1 MSESHRYAANEFSYI
16 LQRQESDVSTT
27 EGYPFNDFNNLMKND
42 QQQTQQHQYYSNQQQ
57 LEQQQQQQ
65 PTSQQYTHH
74 DGLRDESSGAGGGGG
89 GGGHPQQM
97 PLDTTLGETLSS
109 LPQASFNY
117 INSIV
122 GSGVIGIP
130 YAFHRAGFGLG
141 LMLLILVAYI
151 TDYSLI
157 LMVKCGHICGRFS
170 YPGIMEAAYGKYGYY
185 LLSLLQFMY
194 PFLAMISY
202 NVVVGDTLSKVLVR
216 LIPSWGSSM
225 GAVRLGVVFFVTVGI
240 VVPLCLYK
248 NVSRLARASFISL
261 ACVVFILFAVI
272 IKLISGDYKITDTAE
287 SWKFANSDVI
297 PATGIMVFAFMCHHN
312 TFLVYQSMRNATM
325 ERWEKVTHI
334 SIGFA
339 WTVAALFGI
348 AGYSTFRA
356 LSQGDLLENYCWN
369 DDLMNFARVLFS
381 ISILLTF
388 PIECFVSR
396 EIVRHMVHRFVLKE
410 PISELTDEKDP
421 KQEKGAEV
429 DEYSR
434 NITLAIVF
442 SAFVISPMT
451 ECLGSVLELNGLLA
465 AIPLAYILPGLAYIQ
480 MDPNPLLS
488 REKLPALGLVVFGAL
503 VTILGAAVLLPS
515 IDEDCRAD
523 IVMDYCKN
531 SNVRDNATLTT

>member
-1 MSESHRYAANEFSYI
+1 MNDSRRNTATEFSYI
-16 LQRQESDVSTT
+16 LQRQGSDVSVA
-27 EGYPFNDFNNLMKND
+27 EAYAFDDFNNLMKNNHQPTH
-42 QQQTQQHQYYSNQQQ
+42 QQQGQQPQQQ
-57 LEQQQQQQ
+57 QPQQQQQN
-65 PTSQQYTHH
+65 PSQQ
-74 DGLRDESSGAGGGGG
+74 RQQ
-89 GGGHPQQM
+89 PQQ
-97 PLDTTLGETLSS
+97 PQHDATLVDTLSS

-130 YAFHRAGFGLG
+130 YALHRAGFGLG
-141 LMLLILVAYI
+141 LALLILVAYI

-157 LMVKCGHICGRFS
+157 LMVRCGHICGRFS

-216 LIPSWGSSM
+216 FFPSWGASM
-225 GAVRLGVVFFVTVGI
+225 GAVRLGVVFFVNVG
-240 VVPLCLYK
+240 VVMPLCLYK

-272 IKLISGDYKITDTAE
+272 IKLMSGDYKVTDTAD
-287 SWKFANSDVI
+287 SWSFANSDVI

-312 TFLVYQSMRNATM
+312 TFLVYQSMRDATM

-356 LSQGDLLENYCWN
+356 LSQGDLLENYCWD
-369 DDLMNFARVLFS
+369 DDLMNFSRVLFS

-396 EIVRHMVHRFVLKE
+396 EIVRALVHRFVLKE
-410 PISELTDEKDP
+410 PISEFTQDKDP
-421 KQEKGAEV
+421 NLEKGAII
-429 DEYSR
+429 DEYSKA
-434 NITLAIVF
+434 ITMAIVF
-442 SAFVISPMT
+442 SAFIISPMT
-451 ECLGSVLELNGLLA
+451 DCLGSVLELNGLLA
-465 AIPLAYILPGLAYIQ
+465 AIPLAYILPGLAYIR
-480 MDPNPLLS
+480 MEPHALFS

-503 VTILGAAVLLPS
+503 VTILGAAVLLPGLMG
-515 IDEDCRAD
+515 DDCRSD
-523 IVMDYCKN
+523 IVLGYC
-531 SNVRDNATLTT
+531 RQEFQNATADVASTKTVD

>member
-1 MSESHRYAANEFSYI
+1 MN
-16 LQRQESDVSTT
+16 QQ
-27 EGYPFNDFNNLMKND
+27 NDHHGGGN
-42 QQQTQQHQYYSNQQQ
+42 TQQYYSHQQQ
-57 LEQQQQQQ
+57 QQDLQLQSNINQQQQQQ
-65 PTSQQYTHH
+65 QHGNSYPN
-74 DGLRDESSGAGGGGG
+74 DGISEAANVAGRGGAGAGRGSAIGNIGLGGIIGDG
-89 GGGHPQQM
+89 
-97 PLDTTLGETLSS
+97 TLGETLSS

-141 LMLLILVAYI
+141 LLLLILVAYI

-272 IKLISGDYKITDTAE
+272 IKLISGDYKVTDTAE
-287 SWKFANSDVI
+287 SWRFANSDVI

-312 TFLVYQSMRNATM
+312 TFLVYQSMRDATM

-369 DDLMNFARVLFS
+369 DDLMNFSRVLFS

-396 EIVRHMVHRFVLKE
+396 EIVRAMVHRFVLKE
-410 PISELTDEKDP
+410 PISELTTEKDP
-421 KQEKGAEV
+421 KREKGAET

-465 AIPLAYILPGLAYIQ
+465 AIPLAYILPGLAFIQ
-480 MDPNPLLS
+480 LDPNPLTS
-488 REKLPALGLVVFGAL
+488 REKLPALGLVIFGAL

-515 IDEDCRAD
+515 LSEDCRAD
-523 IVMDYCKN
+523 IVMGYCKQN
-531 SNVRDNATLTT
+531 TLSDNATIAN

>member
-1 MSESHRYAANEFSYI
+1 MNDSRRNTATEFSYI
-16 LQRQESDVSTT
+16 LQRQGSDVSAA
-27 EGYPFNDFNNLMKND
+27 EAYAFDDFNNLMKND
-42 QQQTQQHQYYSNQQQ
+42 HQTHQQQGQPQQQQHQH
-57 LEQQQQQQ
+57 QQQQQQ
-65 PTSQQYTHH
+65 SSQQQQQQQLG
-74 DGLRDESSGAGGGGG
+74 DGLSG
-89 GGGHPQQM
+89 
-97 PLDTTLGETLSS
+97 DTLSS

-130 YAFHRAGFGLG
+130 YALHRAGFGLG
-141 LMLLILVAYI
+141 LALLILVAYI

-157 LMVKCGHICGRFS
+157 LMVRCGHICGRFS

-216 LIPSWGSSM
+216 FFPSWGDSM
-225 GAVRLGVVFFVTVGI
+225 GAVRLGVVFFVTVGV

-272 IKLISGDYKITDTAE
+272 IKLMSGDYKVTDTAE
-287 SWKFANSDVI
+287 SWRFANTDLI

-312 TFLVYQSMRNATM
+312 TFLVYQSMREATL

-356 LSQGDLLENYCWN
+356 LSQGDLLENYCWD
-369 DDLMNFARVLFS
+369 DDLMNFSRVLFS

-396 EIVRHMVHRFVLKE
+396 EIVRALVHRFVLKE
-410 PISELTDEKDP
+410 PISEFTQDKDP
-421 KQEKGAEV
+421 NLEKGAEI
-429 DEYSR
+429 DEYSKA
-434 NITLAIVF
+434 ITLAIVF
-442 SAFVISPMT
+442 SAFIISPMT
-451 ECLGSVLELNGLLA
+451 DCLGSVLELNGLLA

-480 MDPNPLLS
+480 MEPHALFS

-503 VTILGAAVLLPS
+503 VTILGAAVLLPGLMGG
-515 IDEDCRAD
+515 DCRSD
-523 IVMDYCKN
+523 IVMGYCRQEYQN
-531 SNVRDNATLTT
+531 TTSQVAPN

>member
-1 MSESHRYAANEFSYI
+1 MNDSRRNTATEFSYI
-16 LQRQESDVSTT
+16 LQRQ
-27 EGYPFNDFNNLMKND
+27 NDHQTH
-42 QQQTQQHQYYSNQQQ
+42 QQQGQQQQQ
-57 LEQQQQQQ
+57 LQLQQQQQQ
-65 PTSQQYTHH
+65 QRPQQSSQQQQ
-74 DGLRDESSGAGGGGG
+74 RQQQQRAGGGDAMSG
-89 GGGHPQQM
+89 
-97 PLDTTLGETLSS
+97 DTLSS

-122 GSGVIGIP
+122 GSCVIGIP
-130 YAFHRAGFGLG
+130 YALHRAGFGLG
-141 LMLLILVAYI
+141 LVLLILVAYI

-157 LMVKCGHICGRFS
+157 LMVRCGHICGRFS

-216 LIPSWGSSM
+216 FFPSWGDSM
-225 GAVRLGVVFFVTVGI
+225 GAVRLGVVFFVTVGV

-248 NVSRLARASFISL
+248 NVSRLARASFVSL

-272 IKLISGDYKITDTAE
+272 LKLMSGDYKVTDTAE
-287 SWKFANSDVI
+287 SWRFANSDLI

-312 TFLVYQSMRNATM
+312 TFLVYQSMREATM

-356 LSQGDLLENYCWN
+356 LSQGDLLENYCWD
-369 DDLMNFARVLFS
+369 DDLMNFSRVLFS
-381 ISILLTF
+381 VSILLTF

-396 EIVRHMVHRFVLKE
+396 EIVRALVHRFVLKE
-410 PISELTDEKDP
+410 PISEFTQDKDP
-421 KQEKGAEV
+421 SLEKGAEI
-429 DEYSR
+429 DEYSKA
-434 NITLAIVF
+434 ITLAIVF
-442 SAFVISPMT
+442 SAFIISPMT
-451 ECLGSVLELNGLLA
+451 DCLGSVLELNGLLA

-480 MDPNPLLS
+480 MEPHALFS
-488 REKLPALGLVVFGAL
+488 REKLPALGLVVFGAV
-503 VTILGAAVLLPS
+503 VTILGAAVLLPGLMG
-515 IDEDCRAD
+515 DDCRSD
-523 IVMDYCKN
+523 IVMGYCKHE
-531 SNVRDNATLTT
+531 SQNATMRN